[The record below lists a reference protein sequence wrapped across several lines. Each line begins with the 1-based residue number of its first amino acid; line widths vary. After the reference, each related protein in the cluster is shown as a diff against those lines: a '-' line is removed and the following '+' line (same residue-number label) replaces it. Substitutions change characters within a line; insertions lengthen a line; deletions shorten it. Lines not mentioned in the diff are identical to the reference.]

1 MANDLTEIKQG
12 EVQAPVRTKTE
23 LDDDLDF
30 GRSNLKDMAETGV
43 QAVAELAQVCSQ
55 SGDRVDYEK
64 LGLLMKNTADVI
76 KDMMQ
81 VSQTKEV
88 LNKPPEPPPE
98 SSVTNQINFVGSTT
112 EMAAFLQ
119 ELKEKNE

>member
-1 MANDLTEIKQG
+1 MANDITEIKEG
-12 EVQAPVRTKTE
+12 EIQAPARVKTE

-30 GRSNLKDMAETGV
+30 GRTNLKDMAETGV

-88 LNKPPEPPPE
+88 INKPVEPPPQE
-98 SSVTNQINFVGSTT
+98 SSVTNQLFVGSTA

-119 ELKEKNE
+119 QLKEKNE